1 MIVPTTSSVSK
12 TVDSSLYTG
21 ELFEQENRNLQ
32 QKPHSCIRRRALGN
46 LHCNSVQALRTND
59 SEFRFKLPVQRQP
72 SGLGSKS
79 NKLDT
84 ETGSNA
90 CTTQVSRRNERE
102 RNRVR
107 LLNMG
112 FERLRAVVPSHSGE
126 QLSKISTLKK
136 AIWYIE
142 HLDRVLHGQNE
153 PPRSIPYPAITTIP
167 STVAVAQ
174 DSKTFPSTCDNGG
187 TTRIGVAGVGTG
199 ATSWSSPANTPG
211 FHTIRGG
218 RPVQHASS
226 PIFPSR
232 WDIGCANNIIA
243 STPKC
248 THRASGTSGTAVK
261 RPHDSGYLSVDIT
274 SQTAYDLQ
282 SCSLTPSSMMI
293 QHQHPGFIGNTPNLG
308 SQYSKALYQGPGYPM

>member
-1 MIVPTTSSVSK
+1 MFVPSLSSASHDVDVSMF
-12 TVDSSLYTG
+12 TDAHID
-21 ELFEQENRNLQ
+21 QENHTTQVKQYPNLNRN
-32 QKPHSCIRRRALGN
+32 ALAN
-46 LHCNSVQALRTND
+46 LDCNSTQLLPTGDCSRIYKPPTQQQPKKP
-59 SEFRFKLPVQRQP
+59 SFKP
-72 SGLGSKS
+72 K
-79 NKLDT
+79 KLDAQT
-84 ETGSNA
+84 DARAGNIL
-90 CTTQVSRRNERE
+90 VSRRNERE

-107 LLNMG
+107 LMNMG

-153 PPRSIPYPAITTIP
+153 PPLSIPYPAITTIP
-167 STVAVAQ
+167 STVVVAQ
-174 DSKTFPSTCDNGG
+174 DSKTFLSTCDNGG

-243 STPKC
+243 STPKFPHC
-248 THRASGTSGTAVK
+248 GPGPSAGAVNCFD
-261 RPHDSGYLSVDIT
+261 DSGYLSLE
-274 SQTAYDLQ
+274 AK
-282 SCSLTPSSMMI
+282 
-293 QHQHPGFIGNTPNLG
+293 QHPFYNLESYGFPIPPLLSQRPPG
-308 SQYSKALYQGPGYPM
+308 STHGIANFRDQ